1 MGARAGNGGGAGL
14 GGRDDSYYR
23 QKYGMSKKNYLA
35 MKKSLDNRGG
45 QLGY

>member
-1 MGARAGNGGGAGL
+1 MGARSGGGGAS
-14 GGRDDSYYR
+14 GGRSDSYYR